1 MRHLKKVSLGVVA
14 LSLLLLTGCQ
24 SDREAMIQKGYPPA
38 YADGFD
44 DGCGSG
50 KKAGGDMF
58 SQFAKDVDRYHHDKT
73 YREGWDDGYKECR
86 SEQAALQKQIDQSI
100 EQQKLMEQKKH
111 DKKMEEKHMLDGIDT
126 SGLENLH
133 K

>member
-1 MRHLKKVSLGVVA
+1 MTKIGLGALAVV
-14 LSLLLLTGCQ
+14 LLGLAGCQ

-38 YADGFD
+38 YADGYD
-44 DGCGSG
+44 DGCQSG
-50 KKAGGDMF
+50 NMF
-58 SQFAKDVDRYHHDKT
+58 SQFTKDVNRYHNDKT
-73 YREGWDDGYKECR
+73 YHEGWDDGYQECK

-100 EQQKLMEQKKH
+100 EQQKLMEQRKH
-111 DKKMEEKHMLDGIDT
+111 DKKMENKHMLDGIDT